1 MMSIDNM
8 MEKAA
13 DKAARI
19 KVSCFDGTEYIGR
32 ASHYCKADDEDHGYS
47 SVGIDTDDGE
57 GWCLKENE
65 IQSIEFL

>member
-1 MMSIDNM
+1 MSIDNM

-19 KVSCFDGTEYIGR
+19 KVLCFDGTEFTGR
-32 ASHYCKADDEDHGYS
+32 ASHYCKADDEDDGYA
-47 SVGIDTDDGE
+47 SVCIDTDDGDC
-57 GWCLKENE
+57 WSLSENE